1 MECTMASSA
10 NIGLNNDGRAA
21 AESINV
27 MIGAKLG
34 KKLTFAQSFIEAEK
48 IIRSAL
54 TREAVAESAVSAER
68 DA

>member
-1 MECTMASSA
+1 MACA
-10 NIGLNNDGRAA
+10 TNIGLNQAGRAA

-48 IIRSAL
+48 IVRAAL
-54 TREAVAESAVSAER
+54 TPTDPAESAER
-68 DA
+68 GA